1 MLVRKVCSSCF
12 GSRVSVRLFDLVLLG
27 GVVDQDVEPAELLDR
42 LLDAA
47 LAERLVADIARD
59 LDARRGPRSRPARSV
74 SSASLC
80 SFEIDDRDVSA
91 LARHGDRDGAADA
104 AVAAGD
110 QRDLALKPARTVR
123 LRKILRQRMHF
134 VFAAG
139 LPGLSLRGLGHGS
152 PCSFELARQRLLDAG
167 HVGPGILALPGKSF
181 RQVQHGEQIRRLLG
195 SEFLPRKWHGN
206 SGAGPGA
213 G

>member
-1 MLVRKVCSSCF
+1 MLVRKVF
-12 GSRVSVRLFDLVLLG
+12 VELLLGELGQAFHLVLLG
-27 GVVDQDVEPAELLDR
+27 GVVHQDVEPAELLHR

-59 LDARRGPRSRPARSV
+59 LDGVAAFVFDQLDRFVGV
-74 SSASLC
+74 LVL
-80 SFEIDDRDVSA
+80 FKIDDRDVRA
-91 LARHGDRDGAADA
+91 LARHGDRGGAADA

-110 QRDLALKPARTVR
+110 QRDLALKPARAVR
-123 LRKILRQRMHF
+123 FREILRQRMHL

-139 LPGLSLRGLGHGS
+139 LPGLFLRGLRHGS
-152 PCSFELARQRLLDAG
+152 PCSFALARQRLLDAG

-181 RQVQHGEQIRRLLG
+181 RQVQHGEQVRRLLG
-195 SEFLPRKWHGN
+195 SKFLPRKRHGN
-206 SGAGPGA
+206 GGARPRA